1 MRKDGHAMNGP
12 SDPAAAAAAAAHFV
26 GIDVAKHKLDVA
38 VLPSRQSFTLDYGD
52 GGLAELVA
60 RLTALRPALVVVEA
74 TGGYERRVAGELADA
89 GLPVAVV
96 NPARVRHLAKGTGT
110 LAKNDRLDAFNHALF
125 AQVVRPAPRERTPRT
140 RAELAALVTRRRQLV
155 GMIVMETN
163 RLGQLPGGRAKDS
176 VAKVRRA
183 LDAERTLIDRQIFE
197 LLRSDDEWD
206 GKLRLLTSVP
216 GVGVTTAATL
226 AAELPELGR
235 LNRRQVAALAGLAP
249 FDRDSGTLHGR
260 RFITGGRKA
269 VRVALHMATLT
280 ATRCNPAI
288 RRQYER
294 LRAAGKSFRCAMVA
308 CARKLLTILNGMM
321 SRNEH
326 WKPEPA

>member
-1 MRKDGHAMNGP
+1 MDVPDGN
-12 SDPAAAAAAAAHFV
+12 AAAVEHFV
-26 GIDVAKHKLDVA
+26 GVDVAKAKLDVC
-38 VLPSRQSFTLDYGD
+38 VLPSGERSTLDYAD
-52 GGLAELVA
+52 EGLADLAA
-60 RLTALRPALVVVEA
+60 RLSALRPALVVVEA

-96 NPARVRHLAKGTGT
+96 NPARVRQLARATGT
-110 LAKNDRLDAFNHALF
+110 LAKNDRLDAANPALF
-125 AQVVRPAPRERTPRT
+125 AQVVRPAPRERVPEK
-140 RAELAALVTRRRQLV
+140 RAELDAPVARRRQLV
-155 GMIVMETN
+155 GMIVMEAN
-163 RLGQLPGGRAKDS
+163 RLKQLAGGRARDS
-176 VAKVRRA
+176 VAKVKAHLEGERR
-183 LDAERTLIDRQIFE
+183 LIDRQIFE

-216 GVGVTTAATL
+216 GVGPATAATL

-235 LNRRQVAALAGLAP
+235 LNRRQVASLAGLAP
-249 FDRDSGTLHGR
+249 FDRDSGTLRGR
-260 RFITGGRKA
+260 RFISGGRKP
-269 VRVALHMATLT
+269 VRVALHMAALT

-308 CARKLLTILNGMM
+308 CARKLLTILNGMV

-326 WKPEPA
+326 WKPQPA